1 MSPVPA
7 AKGNMLLLL
16 LGFLIRL
23 RKRESAT
30 VDHPKAHQALKQFTE
45 PQKG

>member
-1 MSPVPA
+1 
-7 AKGNMLLLL
+7 MLLLL

-23 RKRESAT
+23 RKKASAIT
-30 VDHPKAHQALKQFTE
+30 HQPKTNVALSPVTE